1 MKKIFTLMML
11 IAVAVIARAA
21 KSNPDFVVNDV
32 AYKIITG
39 STNCQVWHLS
49 SGTYTG
55 DIVIPSTVSN
65 GGTTYTVTTIGEAA
79 FEESGITSITIPET
93 VTTIDEDAFRKCDKL
108 TTFTVGK
115 NITTLGRD
123 GNVGYVFERCT
134 ALTAITVEAGNANYT
149 DIDGVLFS
157 KDKKTMYAY
166 PGGKAGTDYTTPD
179 GVETIAV
186 KAFTYVNNLTN
197 VVIGSSV
204 KTIKAPLFRSCDN
217 LQTATVNGGEEI
229 KFSGSGEFVQ
239 SCSNFKKLTIG
250 TNVTAENI
258 LNIISTNY
266 SGYEIVISDDN
277 KNVTTDD
284 GFLFDKSK
292 TTLLTALSY
301 TGTSYTTP
309 AGITTIADGAFS
321 RCETLT
327 SLTLGNDVTTI
338 ESGSLYAPNLE
349 TLIIGDGITILPESG
364 LSVSPRLKNLVIG
377 NGITAIGENFFSG
390 LPELQE
396 LTIGS
401 QVTTIGN
408 GAFTGLPQLKSITN
422 LSTIPQPIEGMV
434 FARNYAQEALG
445 LTQNSGSRRVIFDGN
460 YDQYTL
466 HVKEGCKA
474 AYQADP
480 FWGQFTNIMEDAATG
495 INTAAYHSTTEKGR
509 YTLSGQRSNGQRGI
523 TIVQMSDGTT
533 RKIIVK

>member
-1 MKKIFTLMML
+1 MML
-11 IAVAVIARAA
+11 MAVVVIAQAA
-21 KSNPDFVVNDV
+21 KTEPDFVVNNV
-32 AYKIITG
+32 AYKIISGT
-39 STNCQVWHLS
+39 TNCQVWHLS
-49 SGTYTG
+49 SGSYTG

-65 GGTTYTVTTIGEAA
+65 GGTTYTVTAIGEAA
-79 FEESGITSITIPET
+79 FEESGITSITIPQT
-93 VTTIDEDAFRKCDKL
+93 VTSIDEDAFRKCDKL
-108 TTFTVGK
+108 TAFTVGK
-115 NITTLGRD
+115 NITSLGRD

-277 KNVTTDD
+277 KNVTTDG

-292 TTLLTALSY
+292 TTLLAALSY

-327 SLTLGNDVTTI
+327 SLTLGSDVTTI
-338 ESGSLYAPNLE
+338 EGGSLYAPNLE
-349 TLIIGDGITILPESG
+349 TLIIGDGITALPESG
-364 LSVSPRLKNLVIG
+364 LSISPMLKNLVIG
-377 NGITAIGENFFSG
+377 NGITTIGDYFFSG
-390 LPELQE
+390 LPELTD

-401 QVTTIGN
+401 SVTTIGN
-408 GAFTGLPQLKSITN
+408 GAFTGLPQLKNITN
-422 LSTIPQPIEGMV
+422 LSTVPQPIAGSV
-434 FARNYAQEALG
+434 FARNNTG
-445 LTQNSGSRRVIFDGN
+445 LNQNSGSRRAIFDGN

-480 FWGQFTNIMEDAATG
+480 FWGQFTNIVEDAATG
-495 INTAAYHSTTEKGR
+495 IKTTVYNSAKEIGR
-509 YTLSGQRSNGQRGI
+509 YTLNGQRSNGQRGI